1 MKALLIAIAAASLLA
16 GCATTEPE
24 KKAGVEV
31 LWLGQSAFR
40 ITSPGGK
47 VIVIDPW
54 LIQNPTT
61 PAQYKDLKNL
71 GKVDVLLVTHGHLDH
86 IADAPAIARMN
97 DIRLYAPGDLNATL
111 GALGVLPAQQL
122 PRFNK
127 SGTVEPAPGIKVTA
141 VSADHSSVYAF
152 QNPATQKT
160 EIHPGGEP
168 VGYIV
173 EMENGFRIWHMGD
186 TGVFGDM
193 KLIAELF
200 KPDLLLLPIGD
211 NFGMG
216 PVHAAYATRELVKP
230 RYAIP
235 MHYGANPIARGTPAQ
250 YLEALGQTSTR
261 VFVMKPGEVVAF

>member
-1 MKALLIAIAAASLLA
+1 
-16 GCATTEPE
+16 
-24 KKAGVEV
+24 
-31 LWLGQSAFR
+31 
-40 ITSPGGK
+40 
-47 VIVIDPW
+47 
-54 LIQNPTT
+54 
-61 PAQYKDLKNL
+61 
-71 GKVDVLLVTHGHLDH
+71 
-86 IADAPAIARMN
+86 MN

-193 KLIAELF
+193 KLIGEYY
-200 KPDLLLLPIGD
+200 KPDLIMIPIGGHYVMD
-211 NFGMG
+211 
-216 PVHAAYATRELVKP
+216 PKDAAYATNNLIKP
-230 RYAIP
+230 RFALP
-235 MHYGANPIARGTPAQ
+235 MHYATNPFLKGTPQEYAA
-250 YLEALGQTSTR
+250 ALGNTSTK
-261 VFVMKPGEVVAF
+261 VFPINPGDTLKF